1 SAIAGKNGRVRQLAP
16 NSDGIVG
23 ELWEDTGR
31 IVGNRRLNCFRIE
44 DSDGRIR
51 GDESEASYM
60 PASVAAHSKPD
71 GTGIADHQAIGF
83 EIDGYFSSC
92 GAQRIFQLAQPQKPR
107 ETQREVEGTRRGGPP
122 VQEPWIKFECQ
133 RDRRDQSP
141 AANAVPPTYYG
152 NDNVWNRVINGHP
165 LLVRRSAIARQMATN
180 SNASGYT

>member
-1 SAIAGKNGRVRQLAP
+1 
-16 NSDGIVG
+16 VG

-107 ETQREVEGTRRGGPP
+107 ETQREVEGTRRGGTSSS
-122 VQEPWIKFECQ
+122 
-133 RDRRDQSP
+133 RTLDQ
-141 AANAVPPTYYG
+141 
-152 NDNVWNRVINGHP
+152 I
-165 LLVRRSAIARQMATN
+165 
-180 SNASGYT
+180 